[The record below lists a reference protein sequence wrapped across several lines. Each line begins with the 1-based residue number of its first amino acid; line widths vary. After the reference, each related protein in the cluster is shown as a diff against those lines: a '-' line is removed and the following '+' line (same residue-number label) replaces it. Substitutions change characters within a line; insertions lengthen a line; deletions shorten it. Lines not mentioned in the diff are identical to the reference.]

1 MADLPTTSR
10 GNWDSKLG
18 FILAAAGS
26 AVGLGNIWRFPTE
39 AASNGGAAFLLIYL
53 ACCFLIGFP
62 VMIAEMSIG
71 RSSKKNPVGAF
82 RALSTNKF
90 FPLVGIWGVLCGVMI
105 LSFYTVIAGWTF
117 SHVFVEIFVFAGMQ
131 ETANFLADFQNGYV
145 NAAFAILFMVCT
157 IAIIRGGVSN
167 GIERATNF
175 MMSLILIIL
184 VILTVY
190 VLFQPGAGKGIEI
203 YLYPDFSMI
212 DMELIL
218 AAMGQAFFSLSL
230 GMGAIITYGSY
241 LSKKENIAEAAGF
254 VTLADVGI
262 AFLAGLLIL
271 PTIYMAQA
279 EGVQIFDADG
289 NFLAG
294 PALIFQLLPELFA
307 QMGGLTGLI
316 FGVLFFFLLSIAAL
330 TSTISLLEVPVSYVI
345 DEHKVKRKNAALF
358 VGLGI
363 LVISLVISF
372 NTALIDSIDFTF
384 SVIGLPLGGLLICI
398 FLGFVWK
405 TDNALEELKNG
416 YKNVKDTFFAKAW
429 TVFVK
434 YVCPLIILIILI
446 QTIYDAF
453 FSG

>member
-1 MADLPTTSR
+1 MADIPTPSR

-62 VMIAEMSIG
+62 VMVAEMSIG

-82 RALSTNKF
+82 RSLSTNKF
-90 FPLVGIWGVLCGVMI
+90 FPLVGIWGVVCGVMI

-117 SHVFVEIFVFAGMQ
+117 SHVFVEIFVFAEMQ
-131 ETANFLADFQNGYV
+131 ETANFLADFNNGYV
-145 NAAFAILFMVCT
+145 NAVFAILFMACT
-157 IAIIRGGVSN
+157 IGIIRGGVSN
-167 GIERATNF
+167 GIERATKL
-175 MMSLILIIL
+175 MMPLLLLILIIM
-184 VILTVY
+184 TVY
-190 VLFQPGAGKGIEI
+190 VLFQPGAGEGVMI
-203 YLYPDFSMI
+203 YLYPDFSAI
-212 DMELIL
+212 NMELIL

-241 LSKKENIAEAAGF
+241 LSKKENIPTAAGF

-307 QMGGLTGLI
+307 QMGGITGLL
-316 FGVLFFFLLSIAAL
+316 FGVLFFALLSIAAL

-345 DEHKVKRKNAALF
+345 DEHKVKRSSAALY

-363 LVISLVISF
+363 LAISLIISF
-372 NTALIDSIDFTF
+372 NTTLIDYIDFTF
-384 SVIGLPLGGLLICI
+384 SVIGLPLGGLFICI
-398 FLGFVWK
+398 FLAYIWK
-405 TDNALEELKNG
+405 TENALEEIKHG
-416 YKNVKDTFFAKAW
+416 FSNVKHTFFAKAW
-429 TVFVK
+429 SVCMK
-434 YVCPLIILIILI
+434 YVCPIIILIILI
-446 QTIYDAF
+446 QTIYDTMF
-453 FSG
+453 GS